1 MPGMKLEKLIEAR
14 SKKALKEFPI
24 PVKELCERYE
34 RLFTGAVNDVLREMN
49 LPHQTLPSSITPL
62 RDHMTVAGIAF
73 TVKGAK
79 TVVIESD
86 EMARRSA
93 MLGAI
98 YEDSVVLWDTS
109 EDDSSA
115 QWGEVMTAA
124 AIKRGC
130 RGAVIDGGIR
140 DTKKILEQNFPVFNR
155 YRTSSAMLGRFQM
168 VGWEIPIA
176 IGNVIIFPGDV
187 VFGDID
193 GVLIIPRDIAYE
205 VLKRAEEIVQGEV
218 VIKEWVKEG
227 MTPQEITRKGGYF

>member
-1 MPGMKLEKLIEAR
+1 MVRMNLSKLIEAR
-14 SKKALKEFPI
+14 SKKPLKEFPI
-24 PVKELCERYE
+24 PVKELCARYE

-49 LPHQTLPSSITPL
+49 LPQQTLPTSITPL
-62 RDHMTVAGIAF
+62 RDHMIVAGLAF
-73 TVKGAK
+73 TIKGAK
-79 TVVIESD
+79 TVVVEND
-86 EMARRSA
+86 EMPRRSA
-93 MLGAI
+93 MLEAI

-109 EDDSSA
+109 EDDTSA

-155 YRTSSAMLGRFQM
+155 YRTSSAMLGRFKM
-168 VGWEIPIA
+168 IGWDIPIA
-176 IGNVIIFPGDV
+176 IGSVTIFPGDV

-193 GVLIIPRDIAYE
+193 GVLIIPRDIAYD
-205 VLKRAEEIVQGEV
+205 VLDRAEEIVAGEE